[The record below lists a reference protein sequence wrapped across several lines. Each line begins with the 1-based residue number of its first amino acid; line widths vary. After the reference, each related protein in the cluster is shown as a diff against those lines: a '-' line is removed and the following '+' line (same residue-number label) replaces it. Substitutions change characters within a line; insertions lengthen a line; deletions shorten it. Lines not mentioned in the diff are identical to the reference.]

1 LEVKGLDGFELPSWA
16 RTWDVVYQ
24 FGFCFFLTALPTPA
38 AYSAQLDCAAAG
50 MDNPYS
56 QAPF

>member
-1 LEVKGLDGFELPSWA
+1 MDAFQCVIAEG
-16 RTWDVVYQ
+16 
-24 FGFCFFLTALPTPA
+24 FGFFSTALPTPA

-56 QAPF
+56 QALY